1 MLRGREGGVDVVDEH
16 FVPARNAFAIT
27 MYSDKDGLMAD
38 EGMPIMRGGRSRASR
53 KQKTLS
59 GMVIRQPQP
68 RMGDGTE

>member
-1 MLRGREGGVDVVDEH
+1 
-16 FVPARNAFAIT
+16 
-27 MYSDKDGLMAD
+27 MYSDKDAIMAD
-38 EGMPIMRGGRSRASR
+38 EGMPIMRGGKRRASR